1 MAGLTWSSASTMSP
15 ITIVSLPLRLK
26 VAQDVNPIGGV
37 RRTPAALTVR
47 SLRGTET
54 LNVPSF
60 SSSLPLA
67 PVNCSM
73 EAVLSRALGRLLM
86 FWPGTARVGIRV
98 KQMRPGIIFILI
110 SALREQPA
118 HEPYVLAG
126 PHLPRRP
133 FQSPATADP
142 SDGRSS

>member
-73 EAVLSRALGRLLM
+73 EAVLNRALGRLLM
-86 FWPGTARVGIRV
+86 FWPGSARVGIRV

-118 HEPYVLAG
+118 LEPYVLTR
-126 PHLPRRP
+126 PHLP
-133 FQSPATADP
+133 
-142 SDGRSS
+142 